1 MHVGFT
7 GTKDGCSDPQLRALN
22 KLVKALTSIATRNMD
37 DVYFHNG
44 DCVGADK
51 QSWDIAVHQYEWK
64 GVLHPPIINR
74 NRAFCSG
81 AVEERVPDD
90 YMVRNRHIVDS
101 SQLMIA
107 CPNGKEYLRSGT
119 WSAVRYARKKFKRIY
134 IIYPDGEVVV
144 EN

>member
-1 MHVGFT
+1 MDVGFT
-7 GTKDGCSDPQLRALN
+7 GTKDGCTDIQLHVLGKVMA
-22 KLVKALTSIATRNMD
+22 ALTKIAERNRD
-37 DVYFHNG
+37 EIYFHNG

-51 QSWDIAVHQYEWK
+51 QSWDISIQFGWK

-74 NRAFCSG
+74 NRAFCKG
-81 AVEERVPDD
+81 AVEEKVPDD
-90 YMVRNRHIVDS
+90 YMVRNRHIVDA
-101 SQLMIA
+101 SQVMIA

-134 IIYPDGEVVV
+134 IIYPDGEIAV

>member
-1 MHVGFT
+1 MDVGFT
-7 GTKDGCSDPQLRALN
+7 GTKDGCTSLQLQSLN
-22 KLVKALTSIATRNMD
+22 RVMAALTYMATRNED
-37 DVYFHNG
+37 EIFFHNG

-51 QSWDIAVHQYEWK
+51 QSWDMSQQHGWK

-74 NRAFCSG
+74 NRAFCEG
-81 AVEERVPDD
+81 AVIIHQADE
-90 YMVRNRHIVDS
+90 YMTRNRHIVDG
-101 SQLMIA
+101 SQVMIA

-134 IIYPDGEVVV
+134 IIYPDGNVVQ